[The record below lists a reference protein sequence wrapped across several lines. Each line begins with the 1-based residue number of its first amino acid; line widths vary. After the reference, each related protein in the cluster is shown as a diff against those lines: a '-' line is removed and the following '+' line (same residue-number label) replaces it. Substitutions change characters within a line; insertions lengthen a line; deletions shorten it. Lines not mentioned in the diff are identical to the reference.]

1 MNLVDSGSVIVEI
14 GQRIYCA
21 LHHAGMG
28 TVYGIRGTQTPQ
40 TVRTLFD
47 GVGVTGGTAYFSV
60 VFDNGHRTEIPEA
73 IARGIQWKIY
83 AEKVDA
89 DAIAAA
95 LAHADQVKAEKEAA
109 QARETETHA
118 AAVEALRTREDLAHL
133 AQLADGSGATA
144 AANIRKELKRAFG
157 GVKFSV
163 RKERYGSVL
172 ISWTDG
178 PTVAQVEAIT
188 GRYVEG
194 HFDGS
199 DDCYK
204 YDRSPWTEVFGG
216 ARYIS
221 TRRDESNELIE
232 RAIDSVFNTYAGNLI
247 GIDRPTAEEYRFG
260 HVYLVQVPFLNEG
273 LADLIR
279 RAAYLLEG

>member
-1 MNLVDSGSVIVEI
+1 MNLVDSSSVIVEI

-28 TVYGIRGTQTPQ
+28 TVYGIRGTQSPRTI
-40 TVRTLFD
+40 RTLLD
-47 GVGVTGGTAYFSV
+47 GVGVMGGTAYFSV
-60 VFDNGHRTEIPEA
+60 VFDNGHCSEIPEA

-89 DAIAAA
+89 ETIAAA
-95 LAHADQVKAEKEAA
+95 LAHAGEVKAEKEAA
-109 QARETETHA
+109 QAREKEAHA
-118 AAVEALRTREDLAHL
+118 AAIETLRTQADLAHL
-133 AQLADGSGATA
+133 AQLADGSGTTA
-144 AANIRKELKRAFG
+144 AANIRKELKSAFPA
-157 GVKFSV
+157 VKFSV

-172 ISWTDG
+172 VSWTDG
-178 PTVAQVEAIT
+178 PTIARVEAIT
-188 GRYVEG
+188 DRYVEG

-204 YDRSPWTEVFGG
+204 YERSPWTEVFGG

-221 TRRDESNELIE
+221 TRREQSNELIE
-232 RAIDSVFNTYAGNLI
+232 RAIESVFNTFAGNLE
-247 GIDRPTAEEYRFG
+247 GIERPTADEYRFG
-260 HVYLVQVPFLNEG
+260 HVYLVQVPLLNEG

-279 RAAYLLEG
+279 RAAYELEG